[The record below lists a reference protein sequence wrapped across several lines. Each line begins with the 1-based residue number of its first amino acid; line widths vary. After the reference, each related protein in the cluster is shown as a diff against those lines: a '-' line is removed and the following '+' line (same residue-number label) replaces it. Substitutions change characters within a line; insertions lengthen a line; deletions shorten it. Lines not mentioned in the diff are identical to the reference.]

1 MKRNLYHTLIF
12 LLLAGVAIPVQAQK
26 KNKKSKSEAT
36 VAPVENGAFKTDS
49 KTLEEQALFIDAVK
63 ARIIGD
69 IDGAAEQYKAILK
82 TYPKN
87 HAAAYELSR
96 IYYEKEAYDIAERY
110 AVSAIKNYPYN
121 EWYYLYLAEIRAS
134 KGDFAGAAKSYES
147 LLNYFPKQYDYYYDW
162 AYMLMQSPTPL
173 SAISVLDKLEKLIG
187 PQEDIILEKHDIYA
201 KAGKLEEAAAE
212 VKKLIKN
219 NPKESGYYGIL
230 GSLYESFGKF
240 DKAKEAYEE
249 LLKENPENADAKFI
263 LAGVYKKEGNVI
275 RYNEMVN
282 GIFKDPKIELDTK
295 VQYMIPK
302 LQYLDENDPVAVK
315 EVEELTDLLL
325 EQYPNDIKAL
335 TIKAD
340 FLFTIDN
347 KDAAIAAY
355 KKALESPEEAP
366 LQVWLQ
372 LFNLLG
378 EKEDYQSL
386 SDAAAQSIVKN
397 PNEGVCYFYKGF
409 AAYQLKNYAE
419 AAETMKEGLD
429 KNIPTSALKGQMLTT
444 MGDSY
449 NEIKEYSKSDSA
461 YEKALE
467 LDPNNAY
474 VLNNYAYYLSLRNEN
489 LAKAEKMSKKS
500 NLLEEGNA
508 AFMDTYA
515 WIMYQRKNYTDA
527 LKWIEKAINATR
539 QGSKAELYDHYGDI
553 LFRLGKVEEAV
564 AQWKNALED
573 GGNADTLT
581 PKIKAK
587 KIIE

>member
-1 MKRNLYHTLIF
+1 MKRYLYNTLLF
-12 LLLAGVAIPVQAQK
+12 LLLAGVTAPVYAQK
-26 KNKKSKSEAT
+26 KNKKAKTEIT
-36 VAPVENGAFKTDS
+36 TTPVEAAETQTTS
-49 KTLEEQALFIDAVK
+49 KILQEQAQFIDAVK
-63 ARIIGD
+63 SRIIGD
-69 IDGAAEQYKAILK
+69 KEGAAEQFKAILK
-82 TYPKN
+82 ANPKN
-87 HAAAYELSR
+87 HAASYELSR
-96 IYYEKEAYDIAERY
+96 IYYETEDFDVAERY
-110 AVSAIKNYPYN
+110 AVSAIKYYPYN

-162 AYMLMQSPTPL
+162 AYMLMQSPNPL
-173 SAISVLDKLEKLIG
+173 AAITVLDKLEKLIG

-201 KAGKLEEAAAE
+201 KAGKLDEAVAE
-212 VKKLIKN
+212 VRKLIKN

-230 GSLYESFGKF
+230 GNLYESFGKF

-249 LLKENPENADAKFI
+249 LLKENPENSDAKFI
-263 LAGVYKKEGNVI
+263 LAGVYKKEGNVVK
-275 RYNEMVN
+275 YNEIVN
-282 GIFKDPKIELDTK
+282 GIFNDSNIEIDAKI
-295 VQYMIPK
+295 
-302 LQYLDENDPVAVK
+302 QYLIPMLQFLDDKDPVAVK
-315 EVEELTDLLL
+315 ELEGLTDLLL
-325 EQYPNDIKAL
+325 QQYPKDIKAL
-335 TIKAD
+335 TVKAD
-340 FLFTIDN
+340 FLYTIGE

-372 LFNLLG
+372 LFTLLG
-378 EKEDYQSL
+378 ENEDYQNL
-386 SDAAAQSIVKN
+386 RDVAAQSIEKN
-397 PNEGVCYFYKGF
+397 PSEGICYFYKGF

-419 AAETMKEGLD
+419 AAETMREGLE
-429 KNIPTSALKGQMLTT
+429 KNVPNSALKGQMLTT

-449 NEIKEYSKSDSA
+449 HEIKEFGKSDSA

-515 WIMYQRKNYTDA
+515 WIMYQRKNYPEA
-527 LKWIEKAINATR
+527 LKWIEKALRATR

-553 LFRLGKVEEAV
+553 LFRLGRIEEAV
-564 AQWKNALED
+564 TQWKNALED
-573 GGNADTLT
+573 GGNADTIS